1 MAYAYHDNKQRY
13 FEHQC
18 RVTADYVIPFIEKS
32 GPLPPNARVLEIGCA
47 EAGVLKAFLERGANA
62 VGVDR
67 NGVRL
72 ERGREFLAGAI
83 EQGRLMLLHRDAHT
97 LGEEEQFVGSFDL
110 IVLKDVIEHVD
121 DRPALFALM
130 ARLLRPGGR
139 VFFSFPPWQMPF
151 GGHQQNCQSRVLS
164 RLPYFHLLPTT
175 TYKKVLEA
183 FGERP
188 KRIESLL
195 ATRATGISTS
205 EFEALVDRSGY
216 RTLER
221 RHYLTNPIYSYRF
234 GIKPLTQGE
243 GIVRQASWRDFV
255 TTCAYYLVEPA
266 PTREVAPGD
275 ARSSS
280 GVMSSSRVP

>member
-1 MAYAYHDNKQRY
+1 VAYAYHDNKQRY

-32 GPLPPNARVLEIGCA
+32 EPLPPNARVLEIGCG
-47 EAGVLKAFLERGANA
+47 EAGVLKAFLDRGANA
-62 VGVDR
+62 GGVDR

-97 LGEEEQFVGSFDL
+97 LGEEVQFVGAFDL

-121 DRPALFALM
+121 DRQALFTLM

-139 VFFSFPPWQMPF
+139 VFLAFPPWQMPF
-151 GGHQQNCQSRVLS
+151 GGHQQNCESRVLS
-164 RLPYFHLLPTT
+164 RLPFFHLLPTA
-175 TYKKVLEA
+175 TYRKVLEA
-183 FGERP
+183 FGEKP
-188 KRIESLL
+188 KRIDSLM

-205 EFEALVDRSGY
+205 EFEALVERSGY

-221 RHYLTNPIYSYRF
+221 LHYLINPIYSYRF
-234 GIKPLTQGE
+234 GLKPLTQAR
-243 GIVRQASWRDFV
+243 GIVCRAALRDFV
-255 TTCAYYLVEPA
+255 TTCAYYLIEPA
-266 PTREVAPGD
+266 MTRVVVGGQA
-275 ARSSS
+275 S
-280 GVMSSSRVP
+280 VSSRKPA